1 MEQENRPKIKKLI
14 KCYKGKLSQN
24 QSQIRNTRKV
34 IIRQNIDKHECN
46 NKIFVFLFL
55 LIIRWYQVYL
65 NVFYQS

>member
-1 MEQENRPKIKKLI
+1 MERENRPKIKKLI

-46 NKIFVFLFL
+46 NKIFVDYTLE
-55 LIIRWYQVYL
+55 
-65 NVFYQS
+65 

>member
-14 KCYKGKLSQN
+14 KSYKGKLSQN

-46 NKIFVFLFL
+46 NKIFVDYTLEKYAYF
-55 LIIRWYQVYL
+55 
-65 NVFYQS
+65 

>member
-46 NKIFVFLFL
+46 NKDTTNFCLQYSSYITHAHYF
-55 LIIRWYQVYL
+55 
-65 NVFYQS
+65 S